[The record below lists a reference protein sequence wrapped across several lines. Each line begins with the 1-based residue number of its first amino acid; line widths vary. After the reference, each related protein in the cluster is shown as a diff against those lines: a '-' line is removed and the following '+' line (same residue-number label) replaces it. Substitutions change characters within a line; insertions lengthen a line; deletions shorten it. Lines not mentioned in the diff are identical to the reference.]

1 MNMNEEKR
9 KYIVELR
16 RNEIDKYNKHDDYNE
31 FVVFLDDHSPY
42 SDHYYRYCMTF
53 FLMCEYGL
61 DIKDK
66 IVIETGHPSPITL
79 FLQRKAKAAT
89 ETKGDLRYAIELDDG
104 AADVVLSFEVME
116 HIKDQTE
123 KTFDDVVLFNCSGVR
138 QFASE
143 IARVLRPGGL
153 LFMTTPN
160 AASLYAVREGL
171 CGRPPMLFR
180 PHVRE
185 YSRQE
190 VEQIFSGLHCEEY
203 TSHYSLFYLS
213 KSQREPVLND
223 VFTSRGFSAEDRGEL
238 HFFKFRKPL

>member
-1 MNMNEEKR
+1 MNEEKR
-9 KYIVELR
+9 NYIVALR
-16 RNEIDKYNKHDDYNE
+16 RQEIDKYNTYDDYND
-31 FVVFLDDHSPY
+31 FVAFLDIHSPY
-42 SDHYYRYCMTF
+42 NDHYYRYCMTF
-53 FLMCEYGL
+53 FLMCKYGL
-61 DIKDK
+61 DVKDK
-66 IVIETGHPSPITL
+66 MVIETGHPSPITL

-89 ETKGDLRYAIELDDG
+89 ETKGDLRYAIEMDAD

-123 KTFDDVVLFNCSGVR
+123 TKFDDIVLFNDSGVR
-138 QFASE
+138 QFAAE
-143 IARVLRPGGL
+143 ITRVLRPGGV

-185 YSRQE
+185 YSRPE
-190 VEQIFSGLHCEEY
+190 IEQIFSDLRCEEY
-203 TSHYSLFYLS
+203 ISHYSLFYLS
-213 KSQREPVLND
+213 TSQREPVLND